1 MYKKIKLI
9 ISKLKKKKI
18 NLSIAE
24 SCTGGMLAQQIT
36 SVSGASKIF
45 SFSIVTYSDKSKIKY
60 LKVPHKIIKKNG
72 SVSQE
77 CCRAMVTNL
86 AKISK
91 TKLNLAITGIAGPSG
106 GSKNKPVGLVYI
118 GIKREKKIKIKKFLF
133 VNQNRNNIR
142 KKSVNKSLELI
153 KEFI

>member
-1 MYKKIKLI
+1 
-9 ISKLKKKKI
+9 
-18 NLSIAE
+18 
-24 SCTGGMLAQQIT
+24 MLAQQIT

>member
-133 VNQNRNNIR
+133 VNQNRNDIR

>member
-1 MYKKIKLI
+1 
-9 ISKLKKKKI
+9 
-18 NLSIAE
+18 
-24 SCTGGMLAQQIT
+24 MLAQQIT

-45 SFSIVTYSDKSKIKY
+45 SFGIVTYSDKSKIKY